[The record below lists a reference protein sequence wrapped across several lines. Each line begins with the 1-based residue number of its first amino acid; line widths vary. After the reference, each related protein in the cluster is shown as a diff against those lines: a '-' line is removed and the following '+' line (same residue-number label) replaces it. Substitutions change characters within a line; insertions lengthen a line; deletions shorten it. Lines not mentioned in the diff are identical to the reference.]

1 MIIWKKKLL
10 CKKNGA
16 MVKDFVFQC
25 ENERFK
31 SSQLQLGPVRLTK
44 LG

>member
-1 MIIWKKKLL
+1 MIIWKQVYHVKKH
-10 CKKNGA
+10 GA

-25 ENERFK
+25 ESERFK
-31 SSQLQLGPVRLTK
+31 SSQLQPSPIRLTK